1 MLKSEVLLICQ
12 QAAQDARCLPLTL
25 TFTCSPRTNYPPTM
39 SYLIDHILR
48 VKLVVLQ
55 APLPLLVGV
64 VGRGDDGRVGARA

>member
-25 TFTCSPRTNYPPTM
+25 TFIFTQDQLPPTM